1 MSTYRQVLALPRVG
15 RLLGS
20 ALLARLAGEMLSLAL
35 VLHVLAVSGSPALA
49 GITMFAAYAP
59 GVLLSP
65 LAGAVLDRFGSVRA
79 IAADQLA
86 SALLIGAIAVLATGP
101 GDAVALVLLA
111 ALYSLTSPL
120 SLAGIRTLMPRLVPD
135 NALERANALDSG
147 AYNLVEIAGPVLAGG
162 LFALAGGQLTLVTIA
177 VLYAGAW
184 LLLITLPANAG
195 RTAPAAT
202 DTGLVRSAAQ
212 GVRFVLGHPLL
223 RALVLSYG
231 LYQIAWGVLTV
242 AVTTA
247 APDIAGLLWGLA
259 GLGGMLGALLA
270 GHHLRAGRER
280 FAIVLGILI
289 SAVAAIP
296 LIALGGTAGLVL
308 GLMLLSFAAGP
319 VNVGLLTLR
328 QRRTDPAWLG
338 RVLAVSIS
346 LNLVGHPIGSAIG
359 GYLTAVSPMLA
370 FTVAGIAAALGAL
383 LAWILVPRG

>member
-79 IAADQLA
+79 IAVDQLA

-111 ALYSLTSPL
+111 ALFSLTSPL

-147 AYNLVEIAGPVLAGG
+147 AYNLVEITGPVLAGG

-177 VLYAGAW
+177 VLYTGAW

-195 RTAPAAT
+195 RTAPATT

-212 GVRFVLGHPLL
+212 GVRFVLSHPLL

-242 AVTTA
+242 AVTTS
-247 APDIAGLLWGLA
+247 APDLAGLLWGLA

-280 FAIVLGILI
+280 FAIILGILV